1 MPIAQIIE
9 VGLRDGLQNTL
20 FTLPVEGRYNIVKR
34 LRMAGI
40 KRIELGSFVSP
51 KLLPQMKNTSSLVK
65 KVLCA
70 SNQSGPLNGGAYFA
84 FVPNE
89 IGFHRA
95 VDCGLRELS
104 IFLSCTESFS
114 KKNINM
120 DLKASIKNL
129 QLIARNARRLKIKIR
144 GYLSAAFFC
153 PYEGKTSAVKA
164 AALADQM
171 MQEGLFE
178 ISISDTIG
186 AAVYSDVIRLMC
198 MVQKRIPVKKI
209 ALHFHDTRGTGL
221 ANVIAGL
228 QCGVKKF
235 DSSIGGLGGCPYAP
249 GASGNI
255 ATEDLNYMLTKMQ
268 IITKVNTHKLID
280 ISKMLDKKW
289 HIPLS
294 SHLVHAGLL

>member
-1 MPIAQIIE
+1 MPTAHIVE
-9 VGLRDGLQNTL
+9 VGLRDGLQNT
-20 FTLPVEGRYNIVKR
+20 FRTLPVESRYQIVKR
-34 LRMAGI
+34 LRIAGI

-51 KLLPQMKNTSSLVK
+51 KRLPQMQDTPLLVK
-65 KVLCA
+65 KVLRA
-70 SNQSGPLNGGAYFA
+70 SRRGGLLSGGVYFA

-89 IGFHRA
+89 TGFYRA
-95 VDCGLRELS
+95 VECGLQELS
-104 IFLSCTESFS
+104 VFLSCTESFS

-120 DLKASIKNL
+120 NLKESIKNL
-129 QLIARNARRLKIKIR
+129 QLIAKKARRLKIKIR

-153 PYEGKTSAVKA
+153 PYEGKTSVVKA

-186 AAVYSDVIRLMC
+186 AAVHSDVLRLMH
-198 MVQKRIPVKKI
+198 VIQKKIPAKKI

-228 QCGVKKF
+228 QCGVRIF

-255 ATEDLNYMLTKMQ
+255 ATEDLNYMLTKMCFT
-268 IITKVNTHKLID
+268 TKIQTQKLIE
-280 ISKMLDKKW
+280 ISKMLGKKW
-289 HIPLS
+289 RIPLS
-294 SHLVHAGLL
+294 SRLVQAGLP

>member
-1 MPIAQIIE
+1 MPTVQIVE
-9 VGLRDGLQNTL
+9 VGLRDGLQSIL
-20 FTLPVEGRYNIVKR
+20 RPLPVEGRYNIVKR

-51 KLLPQMKNTSSLVK
+51 KRLPQMKDTSSLVK
-65 KVLCA
+65 KVLHA
-70 SNQSGPLNGGAYFA
+70 SNRNGPLNGGVYFA

-89 IGFHRA
+89 VGFHRA

-104 IFLSCTESFS
+104 VFLSCTESFS

-129 QLIARNARRLKIKIR
+129 QFIARNARRLKVKIR

-153 PYEGKTSAVKA
+153 PYEGKTSATKA
-164 AALADQM
+164 ATLADQM

-186 AAVYSDVIRLMC
+186 AAVYSDVLQLMHV
-198 MVQKRIPVKKI
+198 VQKRIPAKKI

-228 QCGVKKF
+228 QCGIKTF

-255 ATEDLNYMLTKMQ
+255 ATEDLNYMLTKMHF
-268 IITKVNTHKLID
+268 ITKINTRKLID
-280 ISKMLDKKW
+280 ISRMLDKKW

-294 SHLVHAGLL
+294 SHLMRAGLL